1 VACGCGVGRDARRY
15 TVRVSDTRLRDL
27 SDVAGTWQEDESFD
41 RALAE
46 QDQVDESMWEPPAPQ
61 PLP

>member
-1 VACGCGVGRDARRY
+1 LGKTNGDYNA
-15 TVRVSDTRLRDL
+15 RVSDACLRDL
-27 SDVAGTWQEDESFD
+27 SDIAGTWQEDENFD

-46 QDQVDESMWEPPAPQ
+46 QDQVDESMWESPAPQ